1 MGLSLENQIVP
12 PANILTQVKQAQ
24 PPVFKTPIT
33 VPASPPI
40 AAPASP
46 VQEA

>member
-24 PPVFKTPIT
+24 PPVFKTNT

-46 VQEA
+46 VQGA